1 MYKKP
6 TWMSGLMA
14 ALGLSLGLTS
24 LGVGAQESVVL
35 KVEHFM
41 PASAAANAELIVP
54 WCADLEQ
61 ASQGRLKCEI
71 YPSMQ
76 LGGTPSQL
84 PDLLRNG
91 VIDMAFTAFGYSP
104 GRFPRAEVME
114 LPLMLPQDLEKAN
127 AAMWEF
133 MNTDAAE
140 DVREFKMLGVFVG
153 GDSNFHTAR
162 HPIRSMQDL
171 KGLRMRAATRA
182 IGKFLSAMGAAP
194 VSMPPS
200 QISDAMSKGVL
211 DGVITVWEL
220 LPATKL
226 DETSFEHTEMAAD
239 QSMLVASPL
248 TFLMNKERYA
258 SLPDDLRAILD
269 EHSGPALNARA
280 ARMWDATARAARESV
295 EKKPGHHV
303 YVVDDAFYADMQD
316 KAQIVYDDWVQDS
329 AAGVD
334 RAQLL
339 QRFKAL
345 VSEATAEH

>member
-1 MYKKP
+1 MRMKR
-6 TWMSGLMA
+6 TWLSSLMA
-14 ALGLSLGLTS
+14 ALALSSGLAGPSAS
-24 LGVGAQESVVL
+24 AQESVVL

-54 WCADLEQ
+54 WCDDLDR
-61 ASQGRLKCEI
+61 ASQGRLTCEI

-76 LGGTPSQL
+76 LGGTPAQL

-114 LPLMLPQDLEKAN
+114 LPLVLPQNLETAN

-140 DVREFKMLGVFVG
+140 DVADFKMLGVFVG
-153 GDSNFHTAR
+153 GDSNFHTTKY
-162 HPIRSMQDL
+162 PIRSMADL

-182 IGKFLSAMGAAP
+182 IGKFLSAMGGAP

-200 QISDAMSKGVL
+200 QISDAMSKGVM

-220 LPATKL
+220 VPATKL

-269 EHSGPALNARA
+269 AHSGPALNARA
-280 ARMWDATARAARESV
+280 ARMWDETARAARASV
-295 EKKPGHHV
+295 EKKPEHHI
-303 YVVDDAFYADMQD
+303 YVVDDDFYADMQD
-316 KAQIVYDDWVQDS
+316 KAQLVYQDWVDNS
-329 AAGVD
+329 PGNLD
-334 RAQLL
+334 RKHLL
-339 QRFKAL
+339 ERFQAL
-345 VSEATAEH
+345 VTEKVAQE